1 MAFLSKS
8 FTATE
13 RNYEIYDRELLSIIR
28 ALQEWRH
35 YIQGSPFKTKVLSDH
50 KNLTYFRNPQ
60 KLNRRQARA
69 SLELSEYDLEL
80 KHIPGDKMVLAD
92 ALSRRPDLCPV
103 EDHDNENVVL
113 LPEDL
118 FVALIDVEL
127 RDAVAKLQH
136 EDSIA
141 LEALRLLTEVD
152 PQSPSLDTDGWT
164 TEVDSTGSKVLFYK
178 GKIYIPQDME
188 LRREI
193 VQRYHD
199 TPTAGHPGIL
209 ETYMAVSQEHWWPGL
224 RTSVRSYVNGCAQ
237 CQQFKINRR
246 PTKPALF
253 PISSSLTNCPFAQL
267 SMDFITSLPL
277 SQFFDSIMVVY
288 KTTRLFIEN
297 VYKQFGLP
305 DKIITDCGGQFDSLF
320 FQELCKALE
329 IKSALTTAFHP
340 QSDGSTELFN
350 QEIEL
355 YLSIYCI
362 SNPQDWSNALPTL
375 EFTHNN

>member
-1 MAFLSKS
+1 MPDQTRAFQIEADASKYASGAVLTQEDKFGERHPVAFLSKS

-13 RNYEIYDRELLSIIR
+13 
-28 ALQEWRH
+28 
-35 YIQGSPFKTKVLSDH
+35 GSPFKTKVLSDH

-80 KHIPGDKMVLAD
+80 KHIPGEKMVLAD

-127 RDAVAKLQH
+127 RDTVAKLQQ

-164 TEVDSTGSKVLFYK
+164 TEVDSTRSKVLFYK

-188 LRREI
+188 LQREI
-193 VQRYHD
+193 
-199 TPTAGHPGIL
+199 L
-209 ETYMAVSQEHWWPGL
+209 
-224 RTSVRSYVNGCAQ
+224 
-237 CQQFKINRR
+237 
-246 PTKPALF
+246 
-253 PISSSLTNCPFAQL
+253 
-267 SMDFITSLPL
+267 
-277 SQFFDSIMVVY
+277 
-288 KTTRLFIEN
+288 
-297 VYKQFGLP
+297 
-305 DKIITDCGGQFDSLF
+305 
-320 FQELCKALE
+320 
-329 IKSALTTAFHP
+329 
-340 QSDGSTELFN
+340 
-350 QEIEL
+350 
-355 YLSIYCI
+355 
-362 SNPQDWSNALPTL
+362 
-375 EFTHNN
+375 

>member
-1 MAFLSKS
+1 MKGIVDWPAPTTLRQLRSFLSFCNYYRKFIKKYSDKCCVLNELLQKKEPWRWTDKQHSAFETLKQEFTKEPVLRMPDQTCAFQIEANASKYASGAVLTQEDKFGERHPVAFLLKS

-13 RNYEIYDRELLSIIR
+13 WNYEIYDRELLSIIR

-92 ALSRRPDLCPV
+92 ALSRQPDLCPV
-103 EDHDNENVVL
+103 EDHNNEKVVL

-127 RDAVAKLQH
+127 QDAVAKLQQ

-141 LEALRLLTEVD
+141 LEALRLLTETN
-152 PQSPSLDTDGWT
+152 PLTPSLDTKWT

-188 LRREI
+188 LR
-193 VQRYHD
+193 
-199 TPTAGHPGIL
+199 
-209 ETYMAVSQEHWWPGL
+209 
-224 RTSVRSYVNGCAQ
+224 
-237 CQQFKINRR
+237 
-246 PTKPALF
+246 
-253 PISSSLTNCPFAQL
+253 
-267 SMDFITSLPL
+267 
-277 SQFFDSIMVVY
+277 
-288 KTTRLFIEN
+288 
-297 VYKQFGLP
+297 
-305 DKIITDCGGQFDSLF
+305 
-320 FQELCKALE
+320 
-329 IKSALTTAFHP
+329 
-340 QSDGSTELFN
+340 
-350 QEIEL
+350 
-355 YLSIYCI
+355 
-362 SNPQDWSNALPTL
+362 
-375 EFTHNN
+375 